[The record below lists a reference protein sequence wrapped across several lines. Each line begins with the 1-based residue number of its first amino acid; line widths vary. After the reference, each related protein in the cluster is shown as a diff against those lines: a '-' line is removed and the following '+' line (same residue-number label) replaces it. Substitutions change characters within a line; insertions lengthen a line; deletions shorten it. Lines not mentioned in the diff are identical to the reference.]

1 MSESRSTIETRCS
14 CRRIEYGFNPLSHL
28 AIDRIRHVFEQLK
41 RARCVLYILFAV
53 VGLCLL
59 RWLVTTNKLR
69 EGVQCIQQQ
78 HSSER
83 AEPNPIA
90 STLESHESYSFVF
103 STGRCASQHM
113 SRLFVSYERP
123 LPVAYITHQEEDFN
137 IPTREYVHRFYR
149 VLAAKQGEEDFMQ
162 AARAFLRRR
171 KIPFYKRMLARHSAT
186 RFVYTGHL
194 PLVFGLGSALVD
206 ELAPAP
212 VRILRL
218 RRDRIASALSFLA
231 LGPET
236 EDPWS
241 PLDIEDGPPS
251 TNRRWFPWPSSVVT
265 RLRVTPANFRAM
277 NRFQRWLWY
286 VDDVECR
293 WQAMKLTLGQRF
305 EWMEESLEGLSVMDG
320 GQGWRRVATFLGV
333 DVDESKLSIRHNTI
347 QDKGREKWNV
357 SESALRDW
365 DASYRDLVGPC
376 DVHGDGSQLYYWN
389 KVAV

>member
-1 MSESRSTIETRCS
+1 
-14 CRRIEYGFNPLSHL
+14 
-28 AIDRIRHVFEQLK
+28 
-41 RARCVLYILFAV
+41 
-53 VGLCLL
+53 
-59 RWLVTTNKLR
+59 
-69 EGVQCIQQQ
+69 
-78 HSSER
+78 
-83 AEPNPIA
+83 
-90 STLESHESYSFVF
+90 
-103 STGRCASQHM
+103 M

-123 LPVAYITHQEEDFN
+123 LPVAYITQQEEDFN
-137 IPTREYVHRFYR
+137 MPTREYVHRFYR
-149 VLAAKQGEEDFMQ
+149 VLAAKQGEEEFMQ

-171 KIPFYKRMLARHSAT
+171 KIPFYRRMLARHSAT

-218 RRDRIASALSFLA
+218 RRDRIASALSLLA
-231 LGPET
+231 LGPEM

-320 GQGWRRVATFLGV
+320 GQGWHRVATFLGV
-333 DVDESKLSIRHNTI
+333 DVDESKLRIRHNTI

-376 DVHGDGSQLYYWN
+376 DVRGDGSQLYSWN
-389 KVAV
+389 NAAA